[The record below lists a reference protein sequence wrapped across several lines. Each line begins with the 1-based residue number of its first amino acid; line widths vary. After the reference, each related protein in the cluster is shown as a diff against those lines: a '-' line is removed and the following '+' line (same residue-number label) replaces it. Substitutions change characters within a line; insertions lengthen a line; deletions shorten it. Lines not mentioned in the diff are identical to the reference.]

1 MNKIK
6 IIADS
11 TCDLS
16 QEYIKAHD
24 IEIIPLYVTYD
35 GISLKDG
42 IDITVSELY
51 KKVEE
56 TGVLP
61 KTSALSVGEIAK
73 TFKKYIDEGY
83 DIFFTGI
90 SSSMSSTYQNAI
102 IAAEEISKER
112 IVVYDSKNLSTGI
125 GLQILKAV
133 KLRDEGKSIHEI
145 EEYLTNHI
153 RNNVRAQFLI
163 EQMDY
168 LHKGGRCSALVHF
181 FGKMFHIKPIIRVV
195 DGKMVVYKK
204 PIGKTINAC
213 NALLDIIKSDIKSLD
228 LDCVMITSTFAK
240 ESETYL
246 YQELSKIVD
255 PSIIMVTEA
264 GCVISSHCGPG
275 TIGILYITK

>member
-35 GISLKDG
+35 GVSLKDG

-73 TFKKYIDEGY
+73 SFKKYIDEGY

-125 GLQILKAV
+125 GLQI
-133 KLRDEGKSIHEI
+133 
-145 EEYLTNHI
+145 
-153 RNNVRAQFLI
+153 
-163 EQMDY
+163 
-168 LHKGGRCSALVHF
+168 
-181 FGKMFHIKPIIRVV
+181 
-195 DGKMVVYKK
+195 
-204 PIGKTINAC
+204 
-213 NALLDIIKSDIKSLD
+213 
-228 LDCVMITSTFAK
+228 
-240 ESETYL
+240 
-246 YQELSKIVD
+246 
-255 PSIIMVTEA
+255 
-264 GCVISSHCGPG
+264 
-275 TIGILYITK
+275 

>member
-6 IIADS
+6 IIVDS

-16 QEYIKAHD
+16 PEYIKEND
-24 IEIIPLYVTYD
+24 IEIVPLYVTYGD
-35 GISLKDG
+35 QTLKDG

-51 KKVEE
+51 KRVDE
-56 TGVLP
+56 TGELP
-61 KTSALSVGEIAK
+61 KTSALSIGEITK
-73 TFKKYIDEGY
+73 IFKKFIDEGY
-83 DIFFTGI
+83 DIFYTGI
-90 SSSMSSTYQNAI
+90 SSYMSSTYQNAC
-102 IAAEEISKER
+102 IAAEEVSKDR

-125 GLQILKAV
+125 GLQVLKAV
-133 KLRDEGKSIHEI
+133 KLRNEGKSIHEI
-145 EEYLTNHI
+145 ADYLEKNI
-153 RNNVRAQFLI
+153 RSNVRAQFLI

-213 NALLDIIKSDIKSLD
+213 NTLLNIIKEDIKSLD

-240 ESETYL
+240 ESEAYL

-255 PSIIMVTEA
+255 PSIIMVTQA

-275 TIGILYITK
+275 TIGILYILK